1 MYNLINV
8 YKNILQVYVMD
19 LMVPPVWKYI
29 IWYLLNTVR
38 QHFHLLRF
46 YLRYFQIYLCVA
58 PLSSF
63 KICFCRSKNVAPCIH
78 EEPSTDQD
86 HEGISRCKVPQMVS
100 TARADLEDKDT
111 CLFRY
116 SPLSSACSGGLHH
129 RREDV
134 KMHRGILSVTVP
146 FHSISC
152 TACSCG
158 YAMQDFAAPGRVKCM
173 HIW

>member
-38 QHFHLLRF
+38 QHFTYCDSTWDISRFTPALHLYLHSRYVFADQRMSPLAYMRSQVLIKIMKESQDAKFHRWSALPEQILRIRIHVYSDILHCHLLVPEVCIIEEKMWRC
-46 YLRYFQIYLCVA
+46 IVA
-58 PLSSF
+58 YYRWL
-63 KICFCRSKNVAPCIH
+63 
-78 EEPSTDQD
+78 
-86 HEGISRCKVPQMVS
+86 
-100 TARADLEDKDT
+100 
-111 CLFRY
+111 
-116 SPLSSACSGGLHH
+116 
-129 RREDV
+129 
-134 KMHRGILSVTVP
+134 
-146 FHSISC
+146 FHSIIC